1 MRKYNNILKTIGLA
15 LILMLSISSCEKWID
30 TDINIDPDAP
40 AEVPMKLMLPAIEQS
55 FGYVLAGFD
64 MVGATNLW
72 MQQIDGVAR
81 QGHTI
86 ARYQLL
92 PADVNNT
99 WNSMYT
105 EIFMNGKIMIDKAE
119 NAEGSYSPHNA
130 GVAKVIVATT
140 LGIATDFWGDMPFSE
155 AFMGNEN
162 VLTPA
167 FDTQEEI
174 YDTIN
179 VILDEA
185 IADLSSSENAV
196 DVDGDVIYDG
206 DVDQWK
212 KAAYSIKARHALQL
226 SALDG
231 AAAYNA
237 ALSAV
242 ANGFTSNDDNLEVPW
257 ESANHNPM
265 FQFMEQRG
273 DVRMA
278 STFVDMLLAQ
288 EDPRLPFYAEEDEN
302 GNYTGCVIGSQNESA
317 SSLGTYIAGAEASS
331 VMMSYAELKFI
342 EAEAYF
348 QLGQTAE
355 AQTAFE
361 EGVKASVENVTG
373 EWNQDWYDTNLG
385 VEALSLELIM
395 KEKYIATY
403 GTNQA
408 YADYRRTGLPV
419 IEMHPDAVLSAIPTR
434 FPYSQ
439 NEMDYNGGNVPSV
452 TISDKLWWDK

>member
-1 MRKYNNILKTIGLA
+1 MKKYTNILKTAGLA
-15 LILMLSISSCEKWID
+15 MMLLLSVASCEKWID
-30 TDINIDPDAP
+30 TDLNIDPDAP

-55 FGYVLAGFD
+55 YGYLLAGFD
-64 MVGATNLW
+64 LVGTTNLW

-99 WNSMYT
+99 WNSIYT
-105 EIFMNGKIMIDKAE
+105 EIFMNGKLLVNVAE
-119 NAEGSYSPHNA
+119 NTEGSYSPHNA
-130 GVAKVIVATT
+130 GVAKVIIGAT
-140 LGIATDFWGDMPFSE
+140 LGVATDFWGDMPFSE
-155 AFMGNEN
+155 GFRGNEN

-174 YDTIN
+174 YDTLN
-179 VILDEA
+179 VILDNA
-185 IADLSSSENAV
+185 IADLSSAENAV
-196 DVDGDVIYDG
+196 DVDGDVIYGG
-206 DVDQWK
+206 DVDLWK
-212 KAAYSIKARHALQL
+212 KAAYSIKARHTLQL
-226 SALDG
+226 SGVNGNAAYTAAL
-231 AAAYNA
+231 AAA
-237 ALSAV
+237 
-242 ANGFTSNDDNLEVPW
+242 ANGFTSNADNLEVPW

-278 STFVDMLLAQ
+278 STFVDLLEAQ
-288 EDPRLPFYAEEDEN
+288 DDPRLPFYAEKDDNEE
-302 GNYTGCVIGSQNESA
+302 YRGCIIGSQDESA
-317 SSLGTYIAGAEASS
+317 SKLGEYIAGAEVST

-342 EAEAYF
+342 EAEAHF
-348 QLGQTAE
+348 QLGHTTEAE
-355 AQTAFE
+355 AAFE
-361 EGVKASVENVTG
+361 AGVKASVERVAG
-373 EWNQDWYDTNLG
+373 DWDQDWFDTNLG
-385 VEALSLELIM
+385 SQTLSLELIM
-395 KEKYIATY
+395 KEKYIATF

-419 IEMHPDAVLSAIPTR
+419 LEMHPDAVLSAIPTR

-439 NEMDYNGGNVPSV
+439 NEMDYNGDNVPSV

>member
-1 MRKYNNILKTIGLA
+1 MKKYNNILKTVGLA

-30 TDINIDPDAP
+30 TDLNIDPDAP

-55 FGYVLAGFD
+55 YGYIMAGFD
-64 MVGATNLW
+64 MVGTTNLW
-72 MQQIDGVAR
+72 MQQIDGVVR

-99 WNSMYT
+99 WNSIYT
-105 EIFMNGKIMIDKAE
+105 EIFMNGKIMVDVAE
-119 NAEGSYSPHNA
+119 NTEGSYSPHNA
-130 GVAKVIVATT
+130 GVAKVIIGAT
-140 LGIATDFWGDMPFSE
+140 LGTSTDFWGDMPFSE
-155 AFMGNEN
+155 GFRGDQN

-174 YDTIN
+174 YDTLN

-185 IADLSSSENAV
+185 IADLGASENAV
-196 DVDGDVIYDG
+196 DVEGDVIYDG
-206 DVDQWK
+206 DVDLWK

-226 SALDG
+226 SAINGTAAYSAAL
-231 AAAYNA
+231 AAA
-237 ALSAV
+237 
-242 ANGFTSNDDNLEVPW
+242 ANGFSSNDDNLEVPW

-265 FQFMEQRG
+265 YQFMEQRG

-288 EDPRLPFYAEEDEN
+288 EDPRLPYYAEEDGD
-302 GNYTGCVIGSQNESA
+302 GNYRGSIIGSQDESA
-317 SSLGTYIAGAEASS
+317 SLLGTYIAGAEVPT
-331 VMMSYAELKFI
+331 VMMSFAELKFI

-348 QLGQTAE
+348 QLGQTSDA
-355 AQTAFE
+355 AAAFE
-361 EGVKASVENVTG
+361 AGVKASVERVTG
-373 EWNQDWYDTNLG
+373 SWDQDWYDTQLG
-385 VEALSLELIM
+385 GETLTLELIM
-395 KEKYIATY
+395 KEKYIATF

-408 YADYRRTGLPV
+408 YADYRRTGLPAV
-419 IEMHPDAVLSAIPTR
+419 EIHPDAVLSAIPTR

-439 NEMDYNGGNVPSV
+439 NEMDYNGDNVPSV
-452 TISDKLWWDK
+452 TISDKLWWDN